1 MTCTPILAIRSENAP
16 SNRCC
21 PSQPVDEEPQV
32 LSRLESV
39 RSCRVAP
46 LPGQRPRGVLL
57 LVLPVWNPVRPG
69 RESAREIAREGLDPV
84 LNLACAF
91 AAVGDGSCRGASV
104 VVLQFAGRQD
114 VSKVRDPPDLPR
126 NLHQLRASSQGAFVG
141 VKATLRPATTSAS
154 DDKIPLGSLPGIAK
168 VGVFALVTAEWIAS
182 AGRRNIGFRRDP
194 GGLLCDRRSRTCRS
208 AVPRSC
214 RRPSRYGFARA
225 RGRDSW
231 PR

>member
-1 MTCTPILAIRSENAP
+1 MTRTPILAIRSENAP

-21 PSQPVDEEPQV
+21 LSQPVDEEPQI

-46 LPGQRPRGVLL
+46 LPGQGPRGVLL

-104 VVLQFAGRQD
+104 VVPQFAGRQD
-114 VSKVRDPPDLPR
+114 VSKVRDPPR
-126 NLHQLRASSQGAFVG
+126 FAQKSSS
-141 VKATLRPATTSAS
+141 TLR
-154 DDKIPLGSLPGIAK
+154 
-168 VGVFALVTAEWIAS
+168 VFARSVCGGQSNFA
-182 AGRRNIGFRRDP
+182 AGHDECER
-194 GGLLCDRRSRTCRS
+194 
-208 AVPRSC
+208 
-214 RRPSRYGFARA
+214 
-225 RGRDSW
+225 
-231 PR
+231 